1 METYHADLTERGD
14 PDAIVRSA
22 RFQAPI
28 GASDAVLAEYASIA
42 LGARYAGHRCLRY
55 SDYLDVPVYADGV
68 DGAVIYVMRVMEA
81 EA

>member
-1 METYHADLTERGD
+1 MITYNAHLTSLD
-14 PDAIVRSA
+14 DIVRSA

-28 GASDAVLAEYASIA
+28 GASDAVLAEYASVA

-55 SDYLDVPVYADGV
+55 SEDMLDVPVYADGV